1 MIKSMSVKAV
11 AVYCA
16 SSKGTDA
23 RHVETATELG
33 RALGQR
39 GVELVYGGG
48 HVGLMGVLAD
58 AALQSGGRVTGV
70 ITESLVRAEVGYE
83 AITELITVPTMH
95 ERKAIMS
102 ARADAFVMLPGGY
115 GTLDEFFEAVTWS
128 QLGIHD
134 KPCAILDPTGF
145 FAPLVQFLDDAV
157 AVGFIKESNRALITT
172 YASVDEL
179 LDGLAAA

>member
-1 MIKSMSVKAV
+1 MSVKAV

-16 SSKGTDA
+16 SSTGSDP
-23 RHVETATELG
+23 RHAETAA
-33 RALGQR
+33 ALGHALAAR
-39 GVELVYGGG
+39 GLELVYGGG

-58 AALQSGGRVTGV
+58 AALSAGGRVTGV
-70 ITESLVRAEVGYE
+70 ITESLLYAEVGHG
-83 AITELITVPTMH
+83 ALDELVTVPTMH

-145 FAPLVQFLDDAV
+145 FAPLVEFLDRAV
-157 AVGFIKESNRALITT
+157 AIGFIKESNRALIATYTT
-172 YASVDEL
+172 VHEL
-179 LDGLAAA
+179 LDGLTAA